1 MLKIIDSKTA
11 LFVTFF
17 RAIAN
22 QSPKNHIL
30 KDPFAERFLPWFLQG
45 PIKSKRFTR
54 AAERLIKHNKVGNN
68 VLIRARYAEDQLEK
82 RLKKGVKQYVILGA
96 GWDSFSLRR
105 PDIVKD
111 INVYELDFPATQK
124 RKIEK
129 LNELGIPLADNIHY
143 TPIDFETT
151 SISDALSQSSFDPNL
166 PTFVTWQGVTYYLSL
181 DAIEGVLNNLDA
193 YCKGDLDIVL
203 DYVDERY
210 FDTWKDSYQTR
221 LLHSLVSIV
230 GEPFKTGFSP
240 TAFPDWLDGHGYGLK
255 EDLNIKNQIQ
265 YFGEENMQT
274 FRPSRGVHLAH
285 VYRKH

>member
-22 QSPKNHIL
+22 QSPENHIL
-30 KDPFAERFLPWFLQG
+30 KDPFAVRFLPWFLQS

-82 RLKKGVKQYVILGA
+82 HLKKGVKQYVILGA

-129 LNELGIPLADNIHY
+129 LNELGIPLAGNIHY

-151 SISDALSQSSFDPNL
+151 SISDALSQSSFDPSL

-181 DAIEGVLNNLDA
+181 DAIEGVLNNLGA
-193 YCKGDLDIVL
+193 YCKGNLDIVL

-230 GEPFKTGFSP
+230 GEPFKTGFNP
-240 TAFPDWLDGHGYGLK
+240 AAFPDWLDGHEYGLK

-265 YFGEENMQT
+265 YFGKENMQT
-274 FRPSRGVHLAH
+274 FKPSRGVHLAH
-285 VYRKH
+285 IYKKH